1 MSSEKN
7 NLPVKEFRVGPI
19 TGAIWCKQDV
29 INGRAVNKHSIK
41 IQKRFFDKTTG
52 DWHDTDYFF
61 PNDLPRLCLVAAK
74 AFEHIALRESEDDPG
89 GPVMAR

>member
-1 MSSEKN
+1 MAQQPQK
-7 NLPVKEFRVGPI
+7 PIKEFRAGNVKA
-19 TGAIWCKQDV
+19 AIWEDEREDQ
-29 INGRAVNKHSIK
+29 GRTTTRHSVK
-41 IQKRFFDKTTG
+41 IQKRFLDKNTG

-89 GPVMAR
+89 MPVTAH